1 MRTVTVTEAR
11 ATWSNLLDATA
22 RGEQITITRYS
33 VPVAML
39 APPIKPNPDRDA
51 AIEAFRNGSQ
61 GITLGGL
68 SIREMIE
75 EGRP

>member
-22 RGEQITITRYS
+22 RGEQITITRYG

-39 APPIKPNPDRDA
+39 RSSDQAK
-51 AIEAFRNGSQ
+51 S
-61 GITLGGL
+61 
-68 SIREMIE
+68 
-75 EGRP
+75 